1 MVNYGLMIG
10 MLMAVGLLF
19 WVATRHWYH
28 ALKQLQSKYNELSR
42 LEITEREARASEH
55 VARRREQLSRLQAE
69 KALQVKRRFLSC
81 VSHEMRTPLNA
92 IAGFAEVLTTHCDE
106 LEPDE
111 KADLSR
117 RIQESTK
124 LLVGIV
130 DKMIELSH
138 YDSLQEIPRQDHTL
152 VNFLCNEVL
161 DSYRQKVAEGVE
173 LRYISDIDDGY
184 IAQTNE
190 ECLRRL
196 LCHLLDNAVK
206 FTSEGSIVLVV
217 SGRGEKGMLTF
228 SVSDTGPGIPKERQK
243 EVFELFPETG
253 EEVKTTG
260 MGLSICRSIVR
271 LLGGMVYIDPHYE
284 KGTRVVFS
292 IKE

>member
-1 MVNYGLMIG
+1 
-10 MLMAVGLLF
+10 MAVGLLF
-19 WVATRHWYH
+19 WVATRHWDH

-42 LEITEREARASEH
+42 LEMTEREARASEH

-69 KALQVKRRFLSC
+69 KALQVKRRFLNC

-117 RIQESTK
+117 RFQESTK
-124 LLVGIV
+124 LLV
-130 DKMIELSH
+130 
-138 YDSLQEIPRQDHTL
+138 T
-152 VNFLCNEVL
+152 
-161 DSYRQKVAEGVE
+161 
-173 LRYISDIDDGY
+173 
-184 IAQTNE
+184 
-190 ECLRRL
+190 
-196 LCHLLDNAVK
+196 
-206 FTSEGSIVLVV
+206 
-217 SGRGEKGMLTF
+217 GRGEKGMLTF
-228 SVSDTGPGIPKERQK
+228 SVSDTGPGIPKGRQK

-284 KGTRVVFS
+284 KGTRVIFS